1 MSLEY
6 QVPQSRY
13 GAVFE
18 EVLPHDFVPGESDA
32 DARRRLAARIEAES
46 RVTTDKYLLSELKED
61 HPMYAEALQAWLKHE
76 KQMLIESGVA
86 IDDEMLAEAEIL
98 DGIIA
103 EVNEEHE
110 DPELIKLA
118 EVMKDIREA
127 EHVLH
132 ELQGNHSL
140 AA

>member
-6 QVPQSRY
+6 QVPQGRY

-18 EVLPHDFVPGESDA
+18 KVLPHDFVPGENDA
-32 DARRRLAARIEAES
+32 DARRRLAARIEAEG
-46 RVTTDKYLLSELKED
+46 RVSTDKYLLSELKED

-76 KQMLIESGVA
+76 KQKLVESGVA
-86 IDDEMLAEAEIL
+86 IDDEMLTEAEIL
-98 DGIIA
+98 DEIIT
-103 EVNEEHE
+103 EVNADHE

-118 EVMKDIREA
+118 EVMKDMREA
-127 EHVLH
+127 EHVLS
-132 ELQGNHSL
+132 ELQSRHSL

>member
-1 MSLEY
+1 MTVEY
-6 QVPQSRY
+6 NVPPSRF

-18 EVLPHDFVPGESDA
+18 EVLPHDFVPGESDSE
-32 DARRRLAARIEAES
+32 ARQRLAARIEMEGRIS
-46 RVTTDKYLLSELKED
+46 TDKYLFSELKED
-61 HPMYAEALQAWLKHE
+61 HPIYAEALQAWLKHE
-76 KQMLIESGVA
+76 KQKLVESGVA

-103 EVNEEHE
+103 EVNEDHE

-118 EVMKDIREA
+118 EVMKDMREA
-127 EHVLH
+127 EHILH
-132 ELQGNHSL
+132 ELQGHHSL